1 MFVRF
6 FIMGIL
12 PLGVVSVLNFRIYSA
27 VRFKGIPKIELNPQ
41 RAGGGG
47 GALSP
52 PNFKVTQ
59 PFLLG

>member
-27 VRFKGIPKIELNPQ
+27 VRFKGIPKMELNPQ

-47 GALSP
+47 GS
-52 PNFKVTQ
+52 
-59 PFLLG
+59 